1 MAMKI
6 RWTGSRPVRRLVG
19 PYEWSKATGYVQE
32 VAAPELAATLLT
44 DPSGQFVAED
54 VAGADAQA
62 LGDALGVAAEDVVQT
77 WGTPGIQTEQEVV
90 R

>member
-1 MAMKI
+1 M
-6 RWTGSRPVRRLVG
+6 VRRIVG

-32 VAAPELAATLLT
+32 VAEPELAATLLT
-44 DPSGQFVAED
+44 DPAGQFTAED
-54 VAGADAQA
+54 VEGADARA
-62 LGDALGVAAEDVVQT
+62 LGNALGVEAEDVVQT